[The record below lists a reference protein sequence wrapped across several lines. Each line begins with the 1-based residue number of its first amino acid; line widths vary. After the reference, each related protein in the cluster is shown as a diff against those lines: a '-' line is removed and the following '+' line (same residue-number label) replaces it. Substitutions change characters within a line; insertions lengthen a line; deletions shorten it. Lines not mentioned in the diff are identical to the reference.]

1 MIMQRRLF
9 YKPYWNY
16 LVADIIALILSVV
29 VVLWWFPLST
39 EIPFQK
45 YDVFAVVFSAVY
57 I

>member
-16 LVADIIALILSVV
+16 LFADIIALILSVV
-29 VVLWWFPLST
+29 VVLWLFPLST

-45 YDVFAVVFSAVY
+45 YLY
-57 I
+57 L